1 MRIAMI
7 AAMAANRVIGA
18 NNEMPWHLPADL
30 KHFKSV
36 TMGKP
41 VIMGRKTY
49 ESIGRALPGRTNIV
63 ITRQPDYQ
71 LADAQIVSDPDK
83 ALTLAE
89 RTETD
94 EVMIIGGGT
103 IYDAF
108 MPYTNTLYLTH
119 IEATVKGDTHFP
131 DYEAAGQWQE
141 VASEHRAADERNDY
155 ACRFVTLKRL

>member
-18 NNEMPWHLPADL
+18 DNKMPWHLPADL
-30 KHFKSV
+30 QHFKAV

-49 ESIGRALPGRTNIV
+49 ESIGKALPGRTNIV

-71 LADAQIVSDPDK
+71 LADAHIVSDPDK

-94 EVMIIGGGT
+94 EVMVIGGGT

-108 MPYTNTLYLTH
+108 LPYTDTLYLTH
-119 IEATVKGDTHFP
+119 IAATVDGDTHFP
-131 DYEAAGQWQE
+131 DYEAVGQWQE
-141 VASEHRAADERNDY
+141 VASEQREADERNEY
-155 ACRFVTLKRL
+155 ACRFVTLKRQ